1 MKPRR
6 DVTPHMSNSDNG
18 INASLTLGKLY
29 KRIRMFVDPAYKPS
43 SRYQARLKNKLAARR
58 MRPGVVR

>member
-6 DVTPHMSNSDNG
+6 DFSPYMGSTDID
-18 INASLTLGKLY
+18 INASLTLAKLF
-29 KRIRMFVDPAYKPS
+29 KRIRTFDPSYKPS
-43 SRYQARLKNKLAARR
+43 SRYQIRLKHKMAMRR

>member
-6 DVTPHMSNSDNG
+6 SITPYMGSTDMS
-18 INASLTLGKLY
+18 INASLTLLKVY
-29 KRIRMFVDPAYKPS
+29 KRLRTINPAHKPS
-43 SRYQARLKNKLAARR
+43 SRFQARLKNKLSARR

>member
-1 MKPRR
+1 MKPKR
-6 DVTPHMSNSDNG
+6 DITPYMGSSDSG

-29 KRIRMFVDPAYKPS
+29 KRIRLIDPTYKPS
-43 SRYQARLKNKLAARR
+43 SRYQSRLKSRQAARR